1 MQHQWVSLGLL
12 CVGACNPHNVYTHRC
27 HGRRRRR
34 RSTTRF
40 SCLHTHIIHMHM
52 HTCRAIGSTV
62 RFRCSSVFE
71 TVISVSRVAS
81 TEQHSGLSVCS
92 QSTNKKLHLS
102 HFGRHFVDWRCHQ
115 NIPQQRNSCS
125 LLRISKFIF
134 RTVSNI
140 PSTSVVA
147 VDIYNART
155 QKVQIVVV
163 GAVLRIG
170 FIFARFLFAGH
181 RSINGQN
188 IQLHI
193 EASESVW
200 KIVRI
205 VVFVSRKNGWL
216 GK

>member
-40 SCLHTHIIHMHM
+40 SCLHTHIIHMH
-52 HTCRAIGSTV
+52 TCRAVGSTV

-155 QKVQIVVV
+155 QKVQSRCCRC
-163 GAVLRIG
+163 GLANWFYFCSVLICWS
-170 FIFARFLFAGH
+170 
-181 RSINGQN
+181 SINKWSKYSITHWSFRECLEDRPYRRLRQ
-188 IQLHI
+188 Q
-193 EASESVW
+193 E
-200 KIVRI
+200 K
-205 VVFVSRKNGWL
+205 WL
-216 GK
+216 AR